1 MTTRA
6 ALNLSAAVAAAS
18 ALALLLDAPAR
29 AQEPVRMGILQAVTG
44 PFTKNGT
51 ENGVA
56 MQIARDMI
64 NERGGIPGH
73 GRRIEYVFADAPTP
87 TAAISETERLITR
100 DGVKITSGSGLS
112 PLAIAVS

>member
-18 ALALLLDAPAR
+18 ALALLLDAPSR

-51 ENGVA
+51 ENWVA
-56 MQIARDMI
+56 MQIARDNARLSEENARLRRENADLVASAELWI
-64 NERGGIPGH
+64 RLYEAALERANACEGTQ
-73 GRRIEYVFADAPTP
+73 R
-87 TAAISETERLITR
+87 
-100 DGVKITSGSGLS
+100 
-112 PLAIAVS
+112 